1 MALSING
8 TTGISGVDGS
18 NASPAI
24 QGTDSNTGLSFGSDT
39 VNINTGGTT
48 RATVDSS
55 GKFGIGNTS
64 PASFDDY
71 ANLLVVGTTSG
82 NNGITIAAG
91 SSNSSSI
98 YFADGT
104 SGGSQK
110 NAGIVDYNHST
121 DKMRFGT
128 AASDAMVIDSSRKVG
143 IGTNSPDAA
152 YRTSIQEDTSGHG
165 VLLLNRTA
173 NIDSTFRDFVLFKRS
188 STTVGS
194 IKTNNSGTQY
204 NTSSDYRLKENV
216 VTISNATDRLKQLQ
230 PKRFN
235 FILNPDTTVD
245 GFLAHEV
252 SSIVPEAIS
261 GTKDEVDSDNNPVY
275 QGIDQSKLVPL
286 LTAALQEA
294 VAKIEVLE
302 TKVAALEAE

>member
-128 AASDAMVIDSSRKVG
+128 AASDAMVIDSSRKEV
-143 IGTNSPDAA
+143 
-152 YRTSIQEDTSGHG
+152 QQ
-165 VLLLNRTA
+165 LLDL
-173 NIDSTFRDFVLFKRS
+173 
-188 STTVGS
+188 
-194 IKTNNSGTQY
+194 
-204 NTSSDYRLKENV
+204 
-216 VTISNATDRLKQLQ
+216 
-230 PKRFN
+230 
-235 FILNPDTTVD
+235 
-245 GFLAHEV
+245 
-252 SSIVPEAIS
+252 
-261 GTKDEVDSDNNPVY
+261 
-275 QGIDQSKLVPL
+275 
-286 LTAALQEA
+286 
-294 VAKIEVLE
+294 
-302 TKVAALEAE
+302 